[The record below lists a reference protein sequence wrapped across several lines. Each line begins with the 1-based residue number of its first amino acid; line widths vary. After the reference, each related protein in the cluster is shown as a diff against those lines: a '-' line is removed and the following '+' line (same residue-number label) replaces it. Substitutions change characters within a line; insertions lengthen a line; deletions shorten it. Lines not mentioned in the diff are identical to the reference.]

1 MLERVRKKKG
11 AKEEKKYSRYAGLSG
26 TEVSK
31 KKKMCPLDASRRIRC
46 HKGMCSNSNNPE

>member
-31 KKKMCPLDASRRIRC
+31 KKKDVSFGCLPSDPLSQR
-46 HKGMCSNSNNPE
+46 NVQ